1 MADGDHCHSIVIDGD
16 RIVFNRPMYL
26 SVYYEQHEGDFVP
39 GGLVLT
45 FWDNQRRE
53 EPNQPERPM
62 SPLQQ
67 IAANEEPLPPA
78 QPAVPLA
85 PSEEPEDFLLYDYYD
100 TEYSDT
106 EDYDTGDSDQ
116 DEFDPGIGG
125 SESGNK
131 QRSAEEEQDQ
141 HRDGGS
147 RKRAREDDEEEEEE
161 EERRSSQRFRPDCDS
176 VLGNFQTEAAA
187 FPHTG
192 AASRGEPSSVV
203 HMESMVHIDSG
214 GEEGQEDNM
223 EKLLPIRSTKG
234 GGSQEGADENQ
245 RALPLHSWRPP
256 FMMAFSVFLLVG
268 FQTQEGLIT
277 WYKVQQGGKTQF

>member
-16 RIVFNRPMYL
+16 RIIFNRPMYL
-26 SVYYEQHEGDFVP
+26 SVYYEQHEDDFVP

-45 FWDNQRRE
+45 FWDNHRRE

-67 IAANEEPLPPA
+67 IAANEESLP
-78 QPAVPLA
+78 VLLA

-106 EDYDTGDSDQ
+106 EDYDTGDSDR

-125 SESGNK
+125 SESGDK
-131 QRSAEEEQDQ
+131 QGSAEEEQDQ

-147 RKRAREDDEEEEEE
+147 RKRAREDDEEEEEC
-161 EERRSSQRFRPDCDS
+161 RSSQRFRPDCDS
-176 VLGNFQTEAAA
+176 VLGNIQTEAAA

-192 AASRGEPSSVV
+192 AAASRGEQSSVV
-203 HMESMVHIDSG
+203 HMESMVHIDPG
-214 GEEGQEDNM
+214 GEERQEDNM
-223 EKLLPIRSTKG
+223 GKLLPTRSTNG
-234 GGSQEGADENQ
+234 GGSQEGADEKQ

-256 FMMAFSVFLLVG
+256 FMMAFWVFLLVG
-268 FQTQEGLIT
+268 FQIQEGLIN
-277 WYKVQQGGKTQF
+277 WNKVQQGGKTQF